1 MIFFITRLLISL
13 KVKEF
18 WKSVNIC
25 RSYGQLSAGLF
36 FLWNTLYMWVTAY
49 LYTIAWC
56 FRNETGRHHLHN
68 VWEFYYTVTS
78 NNQIL
83 HRYPITR
90 MHGRVTGFNPGWKIR
105 DPGWKDPQKVQ
116 NGRYSAIDRPTGKQS
131 RAPVMETPQTIF
143 WLTEMNSFIHR
154 KHREMTDSRE
164 KQHAARLTQRE
175 QFCLCSLYCH
185 SLQQCFI

>member
-1 MIFFITRLLISL
+1 VPVVFYETRC
-13 KVKEF
+13 
-18 WKSVNIC
+18 IC
-25 RSYGQLSAGLF
+25 GWRHILERGS
-36 FLWNTLYMWVTAY
+36 
-49 LYTIAWC
+49 

-68 VWEFYYTVTS
+68 FWEFCIRSHLATRFCMVISSRVCTVGS
-78 NNQIL
+78 
-83 HRYPITR
+83 PW
-90 MHGRVTGFNPGWKIR
+90 FNPGWKIR

-131 RAPVMETPQTIF
+131 RAPAMETPQTIF